1 MRLGIISLYVY
12 CRVRAWVYYP
22 GMDIHEWLDYGVEHG
37 FCSDV
42 VCFTHD
48 GFPYT
53 DEEEEEFDAGYDP
66 CISAVRIWIQ

>member
-1 MRLGIISLYVY
+1 
-12 CRVRAWVYYP
+12 
-22 GMDIHEWLDYGVEHG
+22 MDIYEWLDYGVAHG

-42 VCFTHD
+42 VCSTHD

-66 CISAVRIWIQ
+66 CITAVRIWIQ